1 MHYHVVFCDDS
12 WLDLKTL
19 ATDRDDRPSRGVSV
33 ENVPIIV
40 GSYKFIAIYPDG
52 DEVIDAKKAIWSGF

>member
-12 WLDLKTL
+12 WVDLKTL
-19 ATDRDDRPSRGVSV
+19 TTDRDDRPSRGITV
-33 ENVPIIV
+33 ENVSIII

-52 DEVIDAKKAIWSGF
+52 D